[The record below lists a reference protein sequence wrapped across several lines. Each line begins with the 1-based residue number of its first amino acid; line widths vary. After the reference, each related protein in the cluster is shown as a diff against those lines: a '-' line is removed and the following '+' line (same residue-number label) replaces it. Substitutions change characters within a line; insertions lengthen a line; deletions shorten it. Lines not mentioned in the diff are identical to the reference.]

1 MSFRAE
7 IAFCNGAACK
17 PNFVAGPKVG
27 GNHSSGPFVAERL
40 ERPTRKRRRLSP
52 ALSGQLKKAF
62 PYLVLH
68 HEEFT
73 WPRLLPDAPV
83 SSYLTVSP
91 ITSGISN
98 FKFEI

>member
-1 MSFRAE
+1 MPPDE
-7 IAFCNGAACK
+7 
-17 PNFVAGPKVG
+17 
-27 GNHSSGPFVAERL
+27 
-40 ERPTRKRRRLSP
+40 P

-91 ITSGISN
+91 IARLDLKSQI
-98 FKFEI
+98 